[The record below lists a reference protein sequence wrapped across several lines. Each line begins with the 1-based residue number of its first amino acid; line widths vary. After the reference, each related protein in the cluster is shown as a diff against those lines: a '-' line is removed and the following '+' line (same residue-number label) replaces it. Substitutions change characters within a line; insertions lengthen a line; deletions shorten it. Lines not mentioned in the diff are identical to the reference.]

1 MKNLRYFGCE
11 KGDLIYFHTKNTA
24 DVAPI
29 IFAALYLGVQITAVP
44 FGFSRVEYECFL
56 KLLKPKFLLCD
67 IDTYQEMKL
76 CLEYLNHDAMI
87 FTFDDSIGESISVNT
102 LFESKDADTYLE

>member
-1 MKNLRYFGCE
+1 MKSLRYFGCE

-29 IFAALYLGVQITAVP
+29 IFAALYLGVQVTAVP
-44 FGFSRVEYECFL
+44 ACFSRVEYESFL

-67 IDTYQEMKL
+67 IYLYQQLKQ
-76 CLEYLNHDAMI
+76 CLEYLNHNAKI
-87 FTFDDSIGESISVNT
+87 FTFDGSIDETIPVNI
-102 LFESKDADTYLE
+102 LFENENADTYLE